1 MAKGVKI
8 LDSVE
13 YSPLFAPIPFDI
25 WSQVSNLAQFWYYN
39 HVGSLAVLFSNRI
52 HVRLASACVADELRG
67 LSKIIL
73 AALFCKTVSRSLR
86 LRNMLASKQGLHDQI
101 KA

>member
-39 HVGSLAVLFSNRI
+39 HVGSLAVLFSNGI
-52 HVRLASACVADELRG
+52 HVRLASACVTDELRS

-73 AALFCKTVSRSLR
+73 AALFCKTCIQV
-86 LRNMLASKQGLHDQI
+86 I
-101 KA
+101 KVT

>member
-25 WSQVSNLAQFWYYN
+25 WSQVWNLAQFWYYN
-39 HVGSLAVLFSNRI
+39 HVGSLAVLFSNGI
-52 HVRLASACVADELRG
+52 HVRLASACVTDELRG

-73 AALFCKTVSRSLR
+73 AALCCKTGIQV
-86 LRNMLASKQGLHDQI
+86 I
-101 KA
+101 KVT